1 MMTHGTPSDRPEEQ
15 QADRADS
22 TDQVCEIL
30 APAEQTMAAVFASPH
45 SGNNYSPEFIAASR
59 LDPWTLRKSED
70 SFMDQLF
77 GTAPACGAPLLRA
90 LFPRAY
96 IDPNR
101 EPFELDPDMFEDALP
116 DYVNAHTPRVA
127 GGLGTIA
134 RVVAN
139 GEEIYKRKLRFAEAV
154 QRVNRLYHPYHRNL
168 QQLITRT
175 RERFGYCLLVDCHS
189 MPSIGGPMDQDAGLK
204 RVDIVL
210 GDCFGTS
217 CSPAITAATEEVL
230 RDLGYRVT
238 RNMPYSGGFTT
249 MHYGQPANGVHALQ
263 IEINRAI
270 YMEEDRFRPTARF
283 ESLREHIGV
292 LIASLKTSLPKLIS
306 QGQADRRAAE

>member
-1 MMTHGTPSDRPEEQ
+1 MTMSHETPSR
-15 QADRADS
+15 DS
-22 TDQVCEIL
+22 KDQEMDKLAADQVCEIL
-30 APAEQTMAAVFASPH
+30 MPAEQTMAAVFASPH

-59 LDPWTLRKSED
+59 LDPVTLRKSED
-70 SFMDQLF
+70 SFIDQLF
-77 GTAPACGAPLLRA
+77 GTAPDHGAPLLRA

-101 EPFELDPDMFEDALP
+101 EPFELDPDMFEDELP
-116 DYVNAHTPRVA
+116 SYVNSHTPRVA

-154 QRVNRLYHPYHRNL
+154 QRVNQLYHPYHRNL
-168 QQLITRT
+168 QQLIART

-217 CSPAITAATEEVL
+217 CAPAITALTDEVM

-263 IEINRAI
+263 IEINRSI

-283 ESLREHIGV
+283 NSLRDHLGV
-292 LIASLKTSLPKLIS
+292 LIATLKANLPKLIARE
-306 QGQADRRAAE
+306 QPDRHAAE

>member
-1 MMTHGTPSDRPEEQ
+1 MTTNGTDDNPDRTTGRE
-15 QADRADS
+15 
-22 TDQVCEIL
+22 DQPACEVL
-30 APAEQTMAAVFASPH
+30 APPHQTMAAVFASPH
-45 SGNNYSPEFIAASR
+45 SGNNYPPEFVAASR
-59 LDPWTLRKSED
+59 LDARTLRKSED

-77 GTAPACGAPLLRA
+77 GTAPEHGAPLLRA

-96 IDPNR
+96 VDPNR
-101 EPFELDPDMFEDALP
+101 EPFELDPEMFEDALP
-116 DYVNAHTPRVA
+116 EYVNAHTPRVA

-139 GEEIYKRKLRFAEAV
+139 GEEIYKRKLQFAEAA
-154 QRVNRLYHPYHRNL
+154 QRINRLYHPYHRLL
-168 QQLITRT
+168 QQLTAATRD
-175 RERFGYCLLVDCHS
+175 RFGYCLLVDCHS

-217 CSPAITAATEEVL
+217 CAPAITALTEETM

-249 MHYGQPANGVHALQ
+249 MHYGQPATGVHALQ

-283 ESLREHIGV
+283 DALRDHLGV
-292 LIASLKTSLPKLIS
+292 LIATLKTNMARLLAK
-306 QGQADRRAAE
+306 RAAE

>member
-1 MMTHGTPSDRPEEQ
+1 MAQDERSGEAAAHEAQ
-15 QADRADS
+15 S
-22 TDQVCEIL
+22 TTGDIGACEVL
-30 APAEQTMAAVFASPH
+30 EPAEQTMAVVFASPH
-45 SGNNYSPEFIAASR
+45 SGTRYLPEFLAASR

-70 SFMDQLF
+70 SFMDQLY
-77 GTAPACGAPLLRA
+77 GAAPDLGAPLLRA

-101 EPFELDPDMFEDALP
+101 EPFELDPEMFEDPLP
-116 DYVNAHTPRVA
+116 DYVNRHTPRVA

-139 GEEIYKRKLRFAEAV
+139 GEEIYNRKLRFAEAM
-154 QRVNRLYHPYHRNL
+154 QRINQLYHPYHRHL
-168 QQLITRT
+168 QRLIGRT
-175 RERFGYCLLVDCHS
+175 RERFGYCLLIDCHS
-189 MPSIGGPMDQDAGLK
+189 MPSVGGPMDQDAGLK
-204 RVDIVL
+204 RVDMVL
-210 GDCFGTS
+210 GDCFGSS
-217 CSPAITAATEEVL
+217 CAPGVTAAVDETL

-249 MHYGQPANGVHALQ
+249 MHYGQPSTGVHALQ

-283 ESLREHIGV
+283 NSLREHLGV
-292 LIASLKTSLPKLIS
+292 LIASLKTALPGLI
-306 QGQADRRAAE
+306 GRPHVDRSAAE

>member
-1 MMTHGTPSDRPEEQ
+1 MSNDKTEGGGGAAWPPKGPNMAP
-15 QADRADS
+15 
-22 TDQVCEIL
+22 VCEVL
-30 APAEQTMAAVFASPH
+30 APAHQTMAAVFASPH
-45 SGNNYSPEFIAASR
+45 SGNNYPPDFIAAAR

-77 GTAPACGAPLLRA
+77 GTAPDHGAPLLRA

-101 EPFELDPDMFEDALP
+101 EPFELDPDMFEDVLP
-116 DYVNAHTPRVA
+116 DYVNIHTPRVA

-139 GEEIYKRKLRFAEAV
+139 GEEIYKHKLRFAEAAD
-154 QRVNRLYHPYHRNL
+154 RINRLYHPYHRHLQNL
-168 QQLITRT
+168 IART
-175 RERFGYCLLVDCHS
+175 QDRFGYCLLVDCHS
-189 MPSIGGPMDQDAGLK
+189 MPSVGGPMDQDAGLK

-217 CSPAITAATEEVL
+217 CSPAITALTDEVM

-249 MHYGQPANGVHALQ
+249 MHYGQPASGVHALQ

-270 YMEEDRFRPTARF
+270 YMEEDRFQPTMRF
-283 ESLREHIGV
+283 NSLRSHLGV
-292 LIASLKTSLPKLIS
+292 LIETLKTNLPRLLAK
-306 QGQADRRAAE
+306 RAAE

>member
-1 MMTHGTPSDRPEEQ
+1 MSSNQTENGANAMAWTRTAGPSGDP
-15 QADRADS
+15 
-22 TDQVCEIL
+22 VCEVL
-30 APAEQTMAAVFASPH
+30 APAQQTMAAVFASPH
-45 SGNNYSPEFIAASR
+45 SGNHYPPEFIAASR
-59 LDPWTLRKSED
+59 LDPKALRKSED
-70 SFMDQLF
+70 SFIDQLF
-77 GTAPACGAPLLRA
+77 GMAPDHGAPLLRA

-139 GEEIYKRKLRFAEAV
+139 GEEIYKRKLRFDEAAT
-154 QRVNRLYHPYHRNL
+154 RINRLYHPYHRHLQNL
-168 QQLITRT
+168 IART
-175 RERFGYCLLVDCHS
+175 QDRFGYCLLVDCHS

-204 RVDIVL
+204 RVDLVL

-217 CSPAITAATEEVL
+217 CAPTITALTDEVM

-249 MHYGQPANGVHALQ
+249 MHYGQPASGVHALQ
-263 IEINRAI
+263 IEINRAL
-270 YMEEDRFRPTARF
+270 YMEEDRFQPTMRF
-283 ESLREHIGV
+283 DALRAHLGV
-292 LIASLKTSLPKLIS
+292 LIETLKVNLPKLL
-306 QGQADRRAAE
+306 AKRAAE

>member
-1 MMTHGTPSDRPEEQ
+1 MMSDRTSSSPASDPE
-15 QADRADS
+15 QAGAA
-22 TDQVCEIL
+22 TPVCEIL
-30 APAEQTMAAVFASPH
+30 APEIQTMAAVFASPH
-45 SGNNYSPEFIAASR
+45 SGNNYPPDFVAASR

-70 SFMDQLF
+70 SFMDRLF
-77 GTAPACGAPLLRA
+77 GMAPEHGAPLLRA

-101 EPFELDPDMFEDALP
+101 EPFELDPEMFEDALP
-116 DYVNAHTPRVA
+116 PYVNVSTPRVA

-139 GEEIYKRKLRFAEAV
+139 GEEIYNRKLRFAEAV
-154 QRVNRLYHPYHRNL
+154 QRVNSLYHPYHRNL
-168 QQLITRT
+168 QQLIEHT
-175 RERFGYCLLVDCHS
+175 RERFGHCLLVDCHS

-210 GDCFGTS
+210 GDCFGTACAPS
-217 CSPAITAATEEVL
+217 ITALTEEVM

-249 MHYGQPANGVHALQ
+249 MHYGQPGAGVHALQ

-270 YMEEDRFRPTARF
+270 YMEEDRFQPTPCFNA
-283 ESLREHIGV
+283 LREHLGV
-292 LIASLKTSLPKLIS
+292 LIATLKSSLPHIMAK
-306 QGQADRRAAE
+306 RAAE